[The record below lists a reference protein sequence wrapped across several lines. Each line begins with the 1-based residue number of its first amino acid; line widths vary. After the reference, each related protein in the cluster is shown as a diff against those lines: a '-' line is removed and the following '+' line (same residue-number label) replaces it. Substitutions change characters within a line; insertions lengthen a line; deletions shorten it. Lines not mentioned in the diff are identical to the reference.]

1 MNPIMNTDQNKATY
15 RSFIQIVFNEGRL
28 DAVEEY
34 LSPKYVLHDARPGT
48 LAGREGVKQIVSI
61 FRAAFPDLNITI
73 EDQVAEQDKV
83 CSLTTMRG
91 THKGSLFGIAP
102 TGRTVTVTGLT
113 MVRILGGRIV
123 ESWVKNDETALMN
136 QLGAG
141 PDAASGKP
149 MDTRAQ
155 DEPVLTR

>member
-15 RSFIQIVFNEGRL
+15 RSFIQIVFTEGRL

-48 LAGREGVKQIVSI
+48 SPGRDGVKEIVSA
-61 FRAAFPDLNITI
+61 FRSAFPDLNISI
-73 EDQVAEQDKV
+73 EIQVAEQDMV

-91 THKGSLFGIAP
+91 THKENLFGIAA
-102 TGRTVTVTGLT
+102 TGRTVTVTGLK

-123 ESWVKNDETALMN
+123 ESWVKNDETGLMK
-136 QLGAG
+136 QLGA
-141 PDAASGKP
+141 KP
-149 MDTRAQ
+149 AETTEEN
-155 DEPVLTR
+155 EPVLMR